1 MKLLDWLNKHL
12 EESFMV
18 VMLVLIACVSMLQV
32 IVRKIPGMSSLTWAE
47 EFCRFMW
54 IWSVFISLP
63 YTILNENMLRVGV
76 LKDMLPDKVKKVVNI
91 VVDVVTMAC
100 MFYLGYYSI
109 EVYDNIARSHEISPA
124 MQWPMSFV
132 YFFMII
138 GFFLGGVRGIQ
149 VIVRHIQHFGDRELT
164 TIEQTMADA
173 KKETER
179 AQEGDV
185 K

>member
-1 MKLLDWLNKHL
+1 
-12 EESFMV
+12 
-18 VMLVLIACVSMLQV
+18 
-32 IVRKIPGMSSLTWAE
+32 
-47 EFCRFMW
+47 
-54 IWSVFISLP
+54 
-63 YTILNENMLRVGV
+63 
-76 LKDMLPDKVKKVVNI
+76 
-91 VVDVVTMAC
+91 
-100 MFYLGYYSI
+100 
-109 EVYDNIARSHEISPA
+109 

-173 KKETER
+173 KKETEL

>member
-32 IVRKIPGMSSLTWAE
+32 IVRKIPGMSSLTWA
-47 EFCRFMW
+47 
-54 IWSVFISLP
+54 
-63 YTILNENMLRVGV
+63 VGV

-173 KKETER
+173 KKETEL